1 MDTEGRV
8 LRFDSFSKI
17 MSSGLRVGFITGPKT
32 LLHRVELHM
41 QTSSMHTSSL
51 SQVLLYK
58 LLSHW
63 GKDGLISHFMHVKN
77 FYKQKLDYMMS
88 AINKHLNGKKL
99 LQYNIIN

>member
-17 MSSGLRVGFITGPKT
+17 MSSGLRVGFVTGPIK
-32 LLHRVELHM
+32 LLHRMELHM

-88 AINKHLNGKKL
+88 AVNKHLHGKQP
-99 LQYNIIN
+99 LQ